1 MSAVTSPPEAQPGA
15 SAQATL
21 QPGSGE
27 VATVRLAGPWA
38 LGSPR
43 PDAGAIAREIRALGA
58 RRALVDAGAVEEWD
72 TALLTWLRSA
82 GPVFEAEGVTLD
94 RSRLPR
100 GIAGL
105 LQLAEVV
112 VESPP
117 AAAEPPAPFL
127 ARVGAR
133 AAGFA
138 AAVRSVLAYLGRVAL
153 GLARLATLRA
163 RFRAA
168 DLQRLLQQ
176 AGADAVPITTL
187 VSVIVGAILAFVGAV
202 QLRMFGADLYVA
214 DLVGVAMVR
223 EMGAMIV
230 GIIMAGRTGAAYAA
244 QLATMKVT
252 EELDALKTSGISTI
266 DFLVVPRIVAL
277 FVMMPFLCLY
287 AIVLGIL
294 GGGLVGV
301 GMLGLARQMYFTQT
315 LEALTTADLWGGLF
329 RGLVYGLLIGLVGC
343 RRGLEAG
350 SDAGAVGQATTS
362 AVVNAI
368 VAIVVADGV
377 LAVLFDALG
386 I

>member
-1 MSAVTSPPEAQPGA
+1 MTAATSPRETLPGT
-15 SAQATL
+15 SARAAVERE
-21 QPGSGE
+21 SGD
-27 VATVRLAGPWA
+27 AVRVVLAGRWQ
-38 LGSPR
+38 LGAPR
-43 PDAGAIAREIRALGA
+43 PDASALAREIQALGA
-58 RRALVDAGAVEEWD
+58 RRAVVDAEGVEAWD

-82 GPVFEAEGVTLD
+82 GQVFGAEGIALD
-94 RSRLPR
+94 RARLPS

-105 LQLAEVV
+105 LELAEV

-117 AAAEPPAPFL
+117 KEAEPPAPFL

-133 AAGFA
+133 AARVAQG
-138 AAVRSVLAYLGRVAL
+138 VRGTLGYLGQVAL
-153 GLARLATLRA
+153 GLTHFVTLRA
-163 RFRAA
+163 RFRGA
-168 DLQRLLQQ
+168 DLQRLMQQ

-287 AIVLGIL
+287 AIVLGML

-301 GMLGLARQMYFTQT
+301 GMFGISRQMYFSQSI
-315 LEALTTADLWGGLF
+315 EAVTTADLWGGLF
-329 RGLVYGLLIGLVGC
+329 RGLVYGLLIGIVGC

-350 SDAGAVGQATTS
+350 DDAGAVGAATTS
-362 AVVNAI
+362 AVVTAI

-377 LAVLFDALG
+377 MAVLFDALG